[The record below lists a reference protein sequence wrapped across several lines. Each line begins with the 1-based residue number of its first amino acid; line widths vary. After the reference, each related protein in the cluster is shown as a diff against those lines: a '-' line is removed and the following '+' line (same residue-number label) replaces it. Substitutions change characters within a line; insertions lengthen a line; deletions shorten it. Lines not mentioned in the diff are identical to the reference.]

1 MHRGSQLANIADGPG
16 PNQAVFDTVADP
28 ALCLCSQLRSQDS
41 GSVTD
46 LQNLLRQT
54 AEVYTNLVQHANA
67 AGC

>member
-1 MHRGSQLANIADGPG
+1 MHRDVQHANIADGPG
-16 PNQAVFDTVADP
+16 PNQAVFDIVADP
-28 ALCLCSQLRSQDS
+28 ALCLCSQLRSQDR